1 MEIVAFCLFGGDD
14 GGRKAAGKKTK
25 VRRRFSGVILYP
37 SLRLQEV
44 QMSFSQLPSPAW
56 IYLPR
61 LKAVSPVE
69 RKLVA

>member
-1 MEIVAFCLFGGDD
+1 MEAEKQQ
-14 GGRKAAGKKTK
+14 GRRQRSEG
-25 VRRRFSGVILYP
+25 RFQESFSTPG
-37 SLRLQEV
+37 LRLQEV